1 MRTVGQTFSRKIA
14 DAIVS
19 GCLLTF
25 AAAAQA
31 QAPAPADEFVSEKTF
46 FRTHINGKTV
56 RLEGFVLKRADL
68 AGPLPIALITHGKS
82 ANLADMLA
90 LRGSDYAPYARDL
103 ARRGYLSVV
112 VMRRGFGQSDG
123 PMPVGVTC
131 DTKSFS
137 DLFGADADDL
147 QGALAAAAKRPD
159 ADPDRAIAIGVSAG
173 GAAVMAL
180 AARNPKNLRGVIN
193 VSGGLQ
199 TSACPKEDVLVNA
212 FRDYGAASRV
222 PSIWVYAKN
231 DSLFGPAL
239 VERMQSAYLDGG
251 GDVKLVMF
259 DKHGNDGHQ
268 IFAEAGGR
276 VKWLMEMDAF
286 LAFHDLPATR
296 RERVDELM
304 KLLKLSERSRDFVDQ
319 YLAAPT
325 FKVMVQT
332 PDGQNYMTQFGAS
345 TLELARTAALDNCQ
359 TRYTT
364 ADPCKVVM
372 DNDTW
377 LGPTAPER
385 IAAGPAGKTIR

>member
-1 MRTVGQTFSRKIA
+1 
-14 DAIVS
+14 
-19 GCLLTF
+19 
-25 AAAAQA
+25 
-31 QAPAPADEFVSEKTF
+31 
-46 FRTHINGKTV
+46 
-56 RLEGFVLKRADL
+56 
-68 AGPLPIALITHGKS
+68 
-82 ANLADMLA
+82 
-90 LRGSDYAPYARDL
+90 
-103 ARRGYLSVV
+103 
-112 VMRRGFGQSDG
+112 
-123 PMPVGVTC
+123 
-131 DTKSFS
+131 
-137 DLFGADADDL
+137 
-147 QGALAAAAKRPD
+147 
-159 ADPDRAIAIGVSAG
+159 
-173 GAAVMAL
+173 
-180 AARNPKNLRGVIN
+180 
-193 VSGGLQ
+193 LQ

-345 TLELARTAALDNCQ
+345 TLELARTAALDNLS
-359 TRYTT
+359 
-364 ADPCKVVM
+364 DPLQ
-372 DNDTW
+372 DRRP
-377 LGPTAPER
+377 LQGR
-385 IAAGPAGKTIR
+385 HG